1 MSAQDP
7 LEALIEL
14 LSLDDIPRMGWIQR
28 GVTPPES
35 VAGHIVGV
43 SHLALALVP
52 RIQPE
57 LDLGRVLAM
66 AVLHDAPEARTGDL
80 PRRASIHL
88 PPGAKRTMEDGA
100 AGELLEGLGETA
112 LDAWNELR
120 AAETREARFVKVC
133 DALQLG
139 VRLLGYVRT
148 GRRGLGE
155 FRSGLEELD
164 ASEFP
169 PAEALRVAI
178 LAGLDAEG
186 GA

>member
-1 MSAQDP
+1 M
-7 LEALIEL
+7 
-14 LSLDDIPRMGWIQR
+14 
-28 GVTPPES
+28 
-35 VAGHIVGV
+35 
-43 SHLALALVP
+43 
-52 RIQPE
+52 
-57 LDLGRVLAM
+57 
-66 AVLHDAPEARTGDL
+66 
-80 PRRASIHL
+80 
-88 PPGAKRTMEDGA
+88 
-100 AGELLEGLGETA
+100 
-112 LDAWNELR
+112 
-120 AAETREARFVKVC
+120 KVC